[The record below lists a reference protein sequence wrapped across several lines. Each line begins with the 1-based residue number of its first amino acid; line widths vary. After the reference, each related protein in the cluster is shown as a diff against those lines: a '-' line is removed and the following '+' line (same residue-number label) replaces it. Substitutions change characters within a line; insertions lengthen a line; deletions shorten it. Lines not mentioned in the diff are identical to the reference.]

1 MPQMKRCVDG
11 LWLCVWDTWWIVV
24 FENSNPYGAGWK
36 EMLWRRSKFHPPIQ
50 LDGLLLAVAGL
61 GVWCLYAPNATM
73 CGWIVAGCFKQVVE
87 GGVWMLIYIRVNWK
101 AVVWCRSNPPHKLGW
116 TVAGWGRF
124 GLVVFVCTK

>member
-1 MPQMKRCVDG
+1 MDCGWALGAPGG
-11 LWLCVWDTWWIVV
+11 LWHLKIQIHMGLDGRKCC
-24 FENSNPYGAGWK
+24 GAGP
-36 EMLWRRSKFHPPIQ
+36 SSHPIQ

-73 CGWIVAGCFKQVVE
+73 CGLIVAGCFRQVVE
-87 GGVWMLIYIRVNWK
+87 GGVWMFIYIRVNWK

-116 TVAGWGRF
+116 TVAGCGRF